1 MAYQA
6 MKHKQFVEEFE
17 LVDENGEIKKTIHV
31 KLDADDIVVK
41 LNRKYAELT
50 KALAVSTEMKRKAQS
65 NEDVSDAFEKL
76 GNAAMDL
83 FEAVFGKEDTKVIVE
98 FYEGRYIEMV
108 KEVTPFITKC
118 VIPRCI
124 EIKKEN
130 QKNILKG
137 YNRKQRRALFGK
149 KK

>member
-6 MKHKQFVEEFE
+6 IKHKRFVEEFE
-17 LVDENGEIKKTIHV
+17 LVDADGEVKKTIHV
-31 KLDADDIVVK
+31 NLDADDIVVK

-50 KALAVSTEMKRKAQS
+50 KALTVSTEMKRKAQS
-65 NEDVSDAFEKL
+65 NEDISDAFEKL
-76 GNAAMDL
+76 GRAAIDL
-83 FEAVFGKEDTKVIVE
+83 FKAVFGEEDTKTIVE
-98 FYEGRYIEMV
+98 FYEGRYIEMT
-108 KEVTPFITKC
+108 KEVTPFITNC

-130 QKNILKG
+130 QKRILKG
-137 YNRKQRRALFGK
+137 YNRKQTRALFGK

>member
-6 MKHKQFVEEFE
+6 AKHKQFVEEFE

-50 KALAVSTEMKRKAQS
+50 KALAVSTEMKRKAQN

-76 GNAAMDL
+76 GNAVMDL